1 MQFGVE
7 DSLHNLSRLKDI
19 LLQWPLL
26 RCCCK
31 TLEVKEVKSQV
42 ALPRKK
48 KKKVLLIWATA
59 AVLLSVEKMDD
70 GLLKISS
77 SSVLRE
83 SSQGLDDESWA
94 EGMTDEFVSG
104 PTMGPKPTKMKGN

>member
-1 MQFGVE
+1 MAATC
-7 DSLHNLSRLKDI
+7 
-19 LLQWPLL
+19 

-48 KKKVLLIWATA
+48 KKKDLLIWATA
-59 AVLLSVEKMDD
+59 EQMDD
-70 GLLKISS
+70 WLLEISS

-104 PTMGPKPTKMKGN
+104 PTMGPKPTKMKGK